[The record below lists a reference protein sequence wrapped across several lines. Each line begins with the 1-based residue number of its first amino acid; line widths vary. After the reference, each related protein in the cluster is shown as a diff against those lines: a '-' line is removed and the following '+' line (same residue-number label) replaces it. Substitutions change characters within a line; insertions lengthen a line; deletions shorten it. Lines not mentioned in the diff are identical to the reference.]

1 MKKLMVIAALLM
13 LWSYV
18 ASAQSTFG
26 WEVNVI
32 AIREGRTEEEM
43 KKMKFP
49 RGERPPKGADYVMM
63 NLPSS
68 NGLAG
73 WITLGKVI
81 FNFYEYNV
89 EKSDD
94 GHIGMFF
101 KDTYDVVEELED
113 GGIRYMVNGH
123 YNEENEPD
131 TDFRAI
137 TDNYVSVGVVNNIGF

>member
-1 MKKLMVIAALLM
+1 M

-101 KDTYDVVEELED
+101 KDTDRNAKF
-113 GGIRYMVNGH
+113 GILFGV
-123 YNEENEPD
+123 NEETYQD
-131 TDFRAI
+131 IMFI
-137 TDNYVSVGVVNNIGF
+137 TLYDDNVVTEFLYTLKRTIVK

>member
-101 KDTYDVVEELED
+101 KDTDRTAKF
-113 GGIRYMVNGH
+113 GILFGV
-123 YNEENEPD
+123 NEETYQD
-131 TDFRAI
+131 IMFI
-137 TDNYVSVGVVNNIGF
+137 TLYDDNVVTEFLYTLKRTIVK

>member
-101 KDTYDVVEELED
+101 KDTDRNAKF
-113 GGIRYMVNGH
+113 GILFGV
-123 YNEENEPD
+123 NEETYQD
-131 TDFRAI
+131 IMFI
-137 TDNYVSVGVVNNIGF
+137 TLYDDNVVTEFLYTLKRTIVK